1 MNQNQQP
8 NFSKLRAALWPI
20 HGYELK
26 KFLPMGMMMF
36 AALFNYTIV
45 RDIKDALVVKAALF
59 NYTIVR
65 DIKDALV
72 VKAAGAETIS
82 FIKF

>member
-36 AALFNYTIV
+36 CALFNYTIN
-45 RDIKDALVVKAALF
+45 LF
-59 NYTIVR
+59 CEASQHIFPSGYNFFLKNKRLNITGQR
-65 DIKDALV
+65 
-72 VKAAGAETIS
+72 
-82 FIKF
+82 